1 MEIKRGLLHC
11 FGRSFQEVLKS
22 RRPFS
27 PSPSLSLFFLLL
39 EFAELRPVFF
49 AEAETGVSRRSSDG
63 VTCHLQAGKGQKLS
77 SVPVACTC
85 QGRNPDE
92 GAEN

>member
-22 RRPFS
+22 RKPF
-27 PSPSLSLFFLLL
+27 SLSLSLSFLLL
-39 EFAELRPVFF
+39 EFAELWPVFF

-63 VTCHLQAGKGQKLS
+63 VTCHFQAGKGQKLS

>member
-1 MEIKRGLLHC
+1 MEIKRGLLHF

-22 RRPFS
+22 RKPF
-27 PSPSLSLFFLLL
+27 SPSLSLSFFLLL
-39 EFAELRPVFF
+39 EFAELQPVFF
-49 AEAETGVSRRSSDG
+49 AEAETGVSSRSSDG
-63 VTCHLQAGKGQKLS
+63 VTCHFQAGKGQKLS
-77 SVPVACTC
+77 SVPVACTR